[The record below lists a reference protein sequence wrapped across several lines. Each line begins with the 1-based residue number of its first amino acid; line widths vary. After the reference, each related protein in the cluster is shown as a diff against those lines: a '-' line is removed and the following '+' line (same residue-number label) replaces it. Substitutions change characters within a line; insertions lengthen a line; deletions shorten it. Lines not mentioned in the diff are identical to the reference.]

1 MSGRPVVLRTGER
14 DYRTTVGE
22 AGVTID
28 DAPVMPVSFE
38 GPAVLRVGADGRRAW
53 AVASGSTRW
62 VFLDGRVYEFEVQ
75 DSRPRRAA
83 AGAHAPLA
91 SPMPATVVRVE
102 AMPGAAVRKG
112 DTLLILEAMK
122 MELPIRAPADGVVRA
137 VHCRVGELVK
147 PGVALVDLDPAGADI
162 P

>member
-1 MSGRPVVLRTGER
+1 MSARTVVLRAGTR
-14 DYRTTVGE
+14 DYRTTADE
-22 AGVTID
+22 HGVTID
-28 DAPVMPVSFE
+28 GAPALPVRLE
-38 GPAVLRVGADGRRAW
+38 GSAALRVGVDGRRAW
-53 AVASGSTRW
+53 AVASESMRW

-75 DSRPRRAA
+75 DTRRRAA
-83 AGAHAPLA
+83 AAAHAPLA

-102 AMPGAAVRKG
+102 AEPGARVRKG

-147 PGVALVDLDPAGADI
+147 PGVALVELDAAGADI

>member
-1 MSGRPVVLRTGER
+1 MSRPTVVLRIGER
-14 DYRTTVGE
+14 GYRTTADE
-22 AGVTID
+22 TGVTID
-28 DAPVMPVSFE
+28 DAAVMPVSS
-38 GPAVLRVGADGRRAW
+38 GGAAVLRVGADGRRAW

-62 VFLDGRVYEFEVQ
+62 VFLDGCVYEFEVE
-75 DSRPRRAA
+75 DTRRRRAA

-102 AMPGAAVRKG
+102 AAPGARVRKG
-112 DTLLILEAMK
+112 DTLVILEAMK
-122 MELPIRAPADGVVRA
+122 MELPIRAPADGVIGA

-147 PGVALVDLDPAGADI
+147 PGVALVDMDPAGADI